1 MEIDGTA
8 LAAEMVGDAFA
19 ARNVKNTTEAQVAV
33 LDKVLAAEQQTA
45 ANLLRMMGVGGNLD
59 VLA

>member
-1 MEIDGTA
+1 MEIDGTI

-19 ARNVKNTTEAQVAV
+19 ARNVKNATDAQVAV
-33 LDKVLAAEQQTA
+33 LDKVLAAEQQA
-45 ANLLRMMGVGGNLD
+45 AADLLRMMGIGQNLD